1 MTAAVA
7 GVGLVDQLKVILR
20 SVPLL
25 AKGQLYMYVCM
36 HVCLC
41 VYIFVY
47 IYIHV
52 KDRDAW
58 RAAVHAVAKN
68 QTCLSN

>member
-47 IYIHV
+47 MHVCIFIYM
-52 KDRDAW
+52 
-58 RAAVHAVAKN
+58 
-68 QTCLSN
+68 